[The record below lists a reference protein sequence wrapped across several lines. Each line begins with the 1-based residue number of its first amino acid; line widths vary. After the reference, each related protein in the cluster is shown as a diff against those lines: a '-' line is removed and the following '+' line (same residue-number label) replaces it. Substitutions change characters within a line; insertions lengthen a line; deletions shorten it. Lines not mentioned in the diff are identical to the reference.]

1 MNNSQIQPEPE
12 KALEQIQVKVQE
24 RESEIVRILEAIQT
38 LKQRKEWSTLKTE
51 VFDNLHTNLTKDMM
65 EEASKADPN
74 TNKLN
79 RIAGEM
85 KWAERFSNLEK
96 WENVLRVELQGVRKR
111 LHGNSK

>member
-12 KALEQIQVKVQE
+12 KAIEQAQVKVQE
-24 RESEIVRILEAIQT
+24 RESDIVRILEAIQT
-38 LKQRKEWSTLKTE
+38 LKVSKEWSTLKIE
-51 VFDNLHTNLTKDMM
+51 VFDGLHTNLSRDMM

-85 KWAERFSNLEK
+85 KWAGRFSNLEK
-96 WENVLRVELQGVRKR
+96 WENSLRVELQGVRKR
-111 LHGNSK
+111 LHGKPE